1 MGTKD
6 ARVDAYIE
14 EAADFAKP
22 ILKELRKRVH
32 ASVPEVVESMR
43 WSAPTFLYQEKILAG
58 MAAFKAH
65 AVFGFWHPLMRQGDT
80 SLEGRNGFG
89 RFESVGDL
97 PSAAAFAKLAKQ
109 AQKLVDEGVKAPP
122 KAKSAPKPVVVPAEL
137 AAALK
142 RNAKARA
149 TFEGFPPSAK
159 KEYVDWITGAK
170 RDETRA
176 ERLATT
182 IGWLAEGKRR
192 HWKYETC

>member
-1 MGTKD
+1 MRKD
-6 ARVDAYIE
+6 PRIDAYIE
-14 EAADFAKP
+14 EANDFARP

-32 ASVPEVVESMR
+32 ASVPGIEESMR
-43 WSAPTFLYQEKILAG
+43 WSAPTFLYKGKILAG

-89 RFESVGDL
+89 RFEKLGDL

-109 AQKLVDEGVKAPP
+109 AQKLADDGVKAP
-122 KAKSAPKPVVVPAEL
+122 AKPRPGPKPVVVPADL
-137 AAALK
+137 ATAFK

-149 TFEGFPPSAK
+149 TFEGFPPSAR

-170 RDETRA
+170 REETRA
-176 ERLATT
+176 ERLATAVE
-182 IGWLAEGKRR
+182 WLAEGKRR
-192 HWKYETC
+192 HWKYEKC